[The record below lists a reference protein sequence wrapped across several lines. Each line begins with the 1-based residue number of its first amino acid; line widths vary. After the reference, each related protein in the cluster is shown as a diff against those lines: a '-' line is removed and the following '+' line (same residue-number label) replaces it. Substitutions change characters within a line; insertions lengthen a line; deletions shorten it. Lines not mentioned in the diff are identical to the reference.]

1 MSDQDTD
8 TTEDTIEG
16 SVTDFAIVF
25 AQHDRGRA
33 LTEASKGLAECVE
46 AALAT
51 GKKGGTVTVKTTVEP
66 LTSGSVRLAFTVESK
81 PVKTPAESLWFT
93 DGQGH
98 LSRNN
103 AGFFLGSK

>member
-1 MSDQDTD
+1 M
-8 TTEDTIEG
+8 
-16 SVTDFAIVF
+16 
-25 AQHDRGRA
+25 
-33 LTEASKGLAECVE
+33 
-46 AALAT
+46 
-51 GKKGGTVTVKTTVEP
+51 
-66 LTSGSVRLAFTVESK
+66 RLAFTVESK